1 MGIERLIDETI
12 ETWATERPDLAFA
25 SMSTSLK
32 IGALVREVG
41 DEISARM
48 ATLGINVGEF
58 DVLATLRRRGRGA
71 VLTPKEIAAAAM
83 VSPSGLTHRLVRL
96 ENMELIVRTGDPAD
110 RRSALIRI
118 SPKGKRV
125 VDKAIE
131 IVVETEARLFGA
143 LLGSEHKA
151 LDRILDRLIVHVDSA
166 AAVETSIK
174 ATVKASAK

>member
-96 ENMELIVRTGDPAD
+96 ENMELIVRTADPAD

-118 SPKGKRV
+118 SPKGKRIA
-125 VDKAIE
+125 DKAIE
-131 IVVETEARLFGA
+131 IVVEAEGRLFGS
-143 LLGSEHKA
+143 LVGSEHKA
-151 LDRILDRLIVHVDSA
+151 LDRILDRLITHVDSG
-166 AAVETSIK
+166 
-174 ATVKASAK
+174 ATVDTPLCC

>member
-125 VDKAIE
+125 VDKAIA

-151 LDRILDRLIVHVDSA
+151 LDRILDRLIAHVDSA
-166 AAVETSIK
+166 AAVETSVK

>member
-151 LDRILDRLIVHVDSA
+151 LDRILDRLIAHVDSA
-166 AAVETSIK
+166 AAVETSVK

>member
-125 VDKAIE
+125 VDKAVE

-166 AAVETSIK
+166 AAVETSVK

>member
-12 ETWATERPDLAFA
+12 ETWSAERPDLAFA

-41 DEISARM
+41 DEISARL

-58 DVLATLRRRGRGA
+58 DVMATLRRRGRGA

-96 ENMELIVRTGDPAD
+96 ENMELIVRTADPAD

-143 LLGSEHKA
+143 LLASEHKA
-151 LDRILDRLIVHVDSA
+151 LDRILDRLIAHVDSA
-166 AAVETSIK
+166 A
-174 ATVKASAK
+174 TVDTVDTPLCC

>member
-12 ETWATERPDLAFA
+12 ETWSAERPDLAFA

-41 DEISARM
+41 DEISARL
-48 ATLGINVGEF
+48 ATLGINAGEF

-96 ENMELIVRTGDPAD
+96 ENMELIVRAADPAD
-110 RRSALIRI
+110 RRSALIRV
-118 SPKGKRV
+118 SPKGKRIA
-125 VDKAIE
+125 DKAIE
-131 IVVETEARLFGA
+131 IVVEAEGRLFGS
-143 LLGSEHKA
+143 LVGSEHKA
-151 LDRILDRLIVHVDSA
+151 LDRILDRLITHVDSG
-166 AAVETSIK
+166 
-174 ATVKASAK
+174 ATVDTPLCC